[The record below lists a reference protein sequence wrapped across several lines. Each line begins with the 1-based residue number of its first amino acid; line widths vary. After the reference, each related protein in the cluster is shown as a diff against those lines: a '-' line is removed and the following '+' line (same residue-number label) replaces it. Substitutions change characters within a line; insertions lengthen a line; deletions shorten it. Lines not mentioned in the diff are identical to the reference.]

1 MDDVSLIAP
10 IDIIH
15 EAAPLVADLYAE
27 IGLELNAAKCFLI
40 SNDDLSL
47 KIKDVLVESINYSRS
62 SFRFLGCYMGLKN
75 DILKDLDLHLKVI
88 EKELAEVLKLDIEKH
103 LKFFILKICYSGKIT
118 HLLRSLDCDLS
129 HNFCRSFNMIR
140 TKFIADLL
148 QVESSALRGH
158 IFCHPDF
165 GGIGFTSSKY
175 LTESA
180 FIGGAKNFIYEFSKR
195 YADRINLLNIT
206 SSSYFIALRRE
217 VTNLPPSIWSEC
229 FSFKKSLHVK

>member
-1 MDDVSLIAP
+1 
-10 IDIIH
+10 
-15 EAAPLVADLYAE
+15 
-27 IGLELNAAKCFLI
+27 
-40 SNDDLSL
+40 
-47 KIKDVLVESINYSRS
+47 
-62 SFRFLGCYMGLKN
+62 
-75 DILKDLDLHLKVI
+75 
-88 EKELAEVLKLDIEKH
+88 
-103 LKFFILKICYSGKIT
+103 
-118 HLLRSLDCDLS
+118 
-129 HNFCRSFNMIR
+129 MIR
-140 TKFIADLL
+140 TKSIVDLL

-165 GGIGFTSSKY
+165 GGIGFMSSKY

-180 FIGGAKNFIYEFSKR
+180 FIGGTKNFIYEFSKR